1 MKYIFFLLIFFNIIY
16 SKEITE
22 YHDSLEYEQGEI
34 CKKIIENGKICKKKI
49 MSSIKYTDIQN
60 YNREDYIIK
69 IENEKNS
76 IELSLFVRK
85 DKRREEIKIPLEVVS
100 KNLYKGLKQIEK
112 IDYSYDFNNLG
123 KVKSEKKNYYDIY
136 VEFLNDKEYLKLYM
150 IDGKFYLEKRYEII
164 FE

>member
-1 MKYIFFLLIFFNIIY
+1 MGKFA
-16 SKEITE
+16 
-22 YHDSLEYEQGEI
+22 
-34 CKKIIENGKICKKKI
+34 KKII
-49 MSSIKYTDIQN
+49 SSIKYTDIQN

-85 DKRREEIKIPLEVVS
+85 NFGGEEIEIPLEAIS

-112 IDYSYDFNNLG
+112 IDHSYDFNSLG
-123 KVKSEKKNYYDIY
+123 RIKSEKKTYYNIY
-136 VEFLNDKEYLKLYM
+136 VEFLDDNQYLKLYM
-150 IDGKFYLEKRYEII
+150 VDGKFYLEKKYEII